1 MDRVL
6 LEDWLGQGLS
16 LEEIGRRV
24 GRDGSTVG
32 YWVKK
37 HGLEAAHR
45 ERHAAR
51 GLVSREELSAEVAS
65 GSSIGEIADRLGVA
79 RSTVRYWLRKFGLRT
94 AASVQRAEGRAARAS
109 GLRVIRRRCRR
120 HGLSDFILEG
130 RGSYRCLRCRAEAV
144 ARRRR
149 AVKQILVQEAGGR
162 CFICGYDRYAGA
174 LQFHHVD
181 RGRKAFAL
189 SDRGNS
195 RSLARARE
203 EARKCVLL
211 CSRCH
216 AEVEAG
222 VVEFVAYNGASL
234 PG

>member
-1 MDRVL
+1 VDRDSL
-6 LEDWLGQGLS
+6 DNWLAQGLS
-16 LEEIGRRV
+16 LEAIGRRV
-24 GRDGSTVG
+24 GRDASTVG
-32 YWVKK
+32 YCVKK

-51 GLVSREELSAEVAS
+51 GVVVRDALTAEVERGGSVADIAS
-65 GSSIGEIADRLGVA
+65 RMGVA
-79 RSTVRYWLRKFGLRT
+79 QSTIRYWLRKFGMHT
-94 AASVQRAEGRAARAS
+94 ARSIQRSEDRAARSS
-109 GLRVIRRRCRR
+109 GRRITRRRCAH
-120 HGLSDFILEG
+120 HGVADFILEG

-149 AVKQILVQEAGGR
+149 VIKETLVREAGGC
-162 CFICGYDRYAGA
+162 CFVCGYDRYAGA

-181 RGRKAFAL
+181 RGEKAFAL
-189 SDRGNS
+189 SDQGIS

-203 EARKCVLL
+203 EAKKCVLL

-222 VVEFVAYNGASL
+222 IVDLVAYNGADG